1 MTHVSRLCS
10 CACGWCLRVLMRCL
24 FRLQDAA
31 DYEERRSVVGSLLST
46 HGQSLVST
54 LVQSSIF
61 CLPTSLLAD
70 VAETLYELLQYDRQA
85 LGTWLESALKL
96 LPTQSSGG
104 AVTATPDQLSEF
116 LATVTSAQHVINI
129 SSSLREFSRLYR

>member
-70 VAETLYELLQYDRQA
+70 VAETLYELLQYDRQVR
-85 LGTWLESALKL
+85 L
-96 LPTQSSGG
+96 L
-104 AVTATPDQLSEF
+104 
-116 LATVTSAQHVINI
+116 
-129 SSSLREFSRLYR
+129 

>member
-1 MTHVSRLCS
+1 MSRGIAATVES
-10 CACGWCLRVLMRCL
+10 L
-24 FRLQDAA
+24 FFA
-31 DYEERRSVVGSLLST
+31 
-46 HGQSLVST
+46 
-54 LVQSSIF
+54 
-61 CLPTSLLAD
+61 
-70 VAETLYELLQYDRQA
+70 QA